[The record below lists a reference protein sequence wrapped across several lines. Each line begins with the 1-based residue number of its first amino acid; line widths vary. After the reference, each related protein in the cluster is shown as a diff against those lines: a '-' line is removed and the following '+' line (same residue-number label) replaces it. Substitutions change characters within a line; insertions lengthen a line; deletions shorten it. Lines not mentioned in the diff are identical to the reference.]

1 MSGEGLSNPHSMCFS
16 FGSTSLAVRPRT
28 ASPPGFSFLLRR
40 WRILSETRCSSG
52 LFWLSFWPPSVEAL
66 GREGP
71 VPASISPPVGLRT
84 WLGMGVLSNGVLNE
98 HPSFSGNSC
107 ALRANQLECLRM
119 VERRQV
125 LEGWGFSKPGR
136 VHSLAP
142 WFLMS
147 WVGRQDPRVSQF
159 KFY

>member
-1 MSGEGLSNPHSMCFS
+1 M
-16 FGSTSLAVRPRT
+16 
-28 ASPPGFSFLLRR
+28 
-40 WRILSETRCSSG
+40 SETRCSSG

-84 WLGMGVLSNGVLNE
+84 GLGMGVPSNGVLNG

-147 WVGRQDPRVSQF
+147 WDFPIQVLQNFPIQVLLDPWVGLLSCAGLQMLGVKCRL
-159 KFY
+159 

>member
-1 MSGEGLSNPHSMCFS
+1 MYVEDS
-16 FGSTSLAVRPRT
+16 V
-28 ASPPGFSFLLRR
+28 
-40 WRILSETRCSSG
+40 SETRCSSG

-84 WLGMGVLSNGVLNE
+84 GLGMGVLSNGVLNG

-147 WVGRQDPRVSQF
+147 WDFPIQVLQNFPIQVLLDPWVGLLSCAGLQMLGVKCRF
-159 KFY
+159 

>member
-1 MSGEGLSNPHSMCFS
+1 M
-16 FGSTSLAVRPRT
+16 
-28 ASPPGFSFLLRR
+28 
-40 WRILSETRCSSG
+40 SETRCSSG

-84 WLGMGVLSNGVLNE
+84 GLGMGVLSNGVLNG

-147 WVGRQDPRVSQF
+147 WDGRQDSRISQF